1 MNSVVWVTGA
11 HGFIGRHVARA
22 FADAGRTVAGIG
34 HGAWPAV
41 EAQKSG
47 VSHWLNAD
55 IGSSNLST
63 LRRLSGLPD
72 VVVHLAGGSSV
83 SSAIAQPREDFHRT
97 VSSTVELFEWLRQES
112 PQTKVVAVSTAAV
125 YGANNPGLIGE
136 DAALNPYSP
145 YGFHKMIMESI
156 CESYGASYGVRA
168 IVARL
173 FSVYGSGLKKQLLW
187 DLCTKLL
194 KDPNR
199 TELGGTGRELRDW
212 VAANDAARIL
222 SRMGPLATAEVPK
235 VNVGTGVGTTVR
247 EVAQH
252 LIDVW
257 RERHDAETLS
267 FSGQARPGDPFSLV
281 ASPQRLLQLGF
292 TCNVPVHDGIA
303 RYVAWFKSLA
313 SMHG

>member
-1 MNSVVWVTGA
+1 MASPRVTPNQG
-11 HGFIGRHVARA
+11 GRGL
-22 FADAGRTVAGIG
+22 DGRSL
-34 HGAWPAV
+34 W
-41 EAQKSG
+41 
-47 VSHWLNAD
+47 
-55 IGSSNLST
+55 
-63 LRRLSGLPD
+63 
-72 VVVHLAGGSSV
+72 
-83 SSAIAQPREDFHRT
+83 REQSR
-97 VSSTVELFEWLRQES
+97 
-112 PQTKVVAVSTAAV
+112 
-125 YGANNPGLIGE
+125 LIGE